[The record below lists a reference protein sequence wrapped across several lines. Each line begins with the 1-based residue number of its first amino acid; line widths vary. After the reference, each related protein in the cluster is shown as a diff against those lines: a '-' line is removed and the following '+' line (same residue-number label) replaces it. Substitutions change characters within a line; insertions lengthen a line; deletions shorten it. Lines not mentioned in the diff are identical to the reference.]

1 MPDEKLPAPVT
12 PPSASPTPPES
23 GTSFDISEEYGTAAK
38 NLPPA
43 KVVAIGISLIV
54 LIALVVGLAQRPKV
68 SASGSIDDI
77 TSIEMPNQNSVM
89 VALAISMK
97 NHGKK
102 RFYIHDIQS
111 ELETGSGKFSDEAA
125 SGVDFE
131 RYFQAF
137 PALKEHALAPLKPET
152 MIEPGG
158 EAKGTI
164 IVSFPVTADAFANRK
179 SIKVTIRPYDQ
190 PVPLVLTK

>member
-1 MPDEKLPAPVT
+1 MPEEKPPVAST
-12 PPSASPTPPES
+12 PPPSTSTPPEP
-23 GTSFDISEEYGTAAK
+23 GTSFDIGEEYGTAAK

-43 KVVAIGISLIV
+43 KVVAIGIGLIV
-54 LIALVVGLAQRPKV
+54 FIALVVGLAQRPKV

-89 VALAISMK
+89 VALAISIK

-111 ELETGSGKFSDEAA
+111 DLETASGKFTDEPA

-158 EAKGTI
+158 ETKGTI
-164 IVSFPVTADAFANRK
+164 IVSFPVTADAFASRK
-179 SIKVTIRPYDQ
+179 SIKITIRPYDQ

>member
-1 MPDEKLPAPVT
+1 MLDDTQPPPST
-12 PPSASPTPPES
+12 PPSAPTTPPES

-43 KVVAIGISLIV
+43 KVVAIGIGLIV
-54 LIALVVGLAQRPKV
+54 VIAVIVSLAQRPQG
-68 SASGSIDDI
+68 SASGSIDDV

-102 RFYIHDIQS
+102 PFYIHSIQAD
-111 ELETGSGKFSDEAA
+111 LEAGTDKFTDEAA

-137 PALKEHALAPLKPET
+137 PSLKEHALAPLKPET
-152 MIEPGG
+152 MLEPGG

-164 IVSFPVTADAFANRK
+164 IVSFPVTAETFANRK

-190 PVPLVLTK
+190 PVPLILTK

>member
-1 MPDEKLPAPVT
+1 MPEEKPPVAPT
-12 PPSASPTPPES
+12 PPSAPSTTPES

-158 EAKGTI
+158 ETKGTI
-164 IVSFPVTADAFANRK
+164 IVSFPVTANAFTSRK

>member
-1 MPDEKLPAPVT
+1 MPDETSHPPST
-12 PPSASPTPPES
+12 PPSAPDTPPES

-43 KVVAIGISLIV
+43 KVVAIGIGLIV
-54 LIALVVGLAQRPKV
+54 VIAVIVSLAQRPQG
-68 SASGSIDDI
+68 SASGSIDDVTAI
-77 TSIEMPNQNSVM
+77 DMPNQNSVM

-102 RFYIHDIQS
+102 PFYIHNIQAD
-111 ELETGSGKFSDEAA
+111 LEAGSDKFTDEAA

-137 PALKEHALAPLKPET
+137 PALKEHALPPLKPET

-164 IVSFPVTADAFANRK
+164 IVSFPVTAEAFNNRK

>member
-1 MPDEKLPAPVT
+1 MLSRSRT
-12 PPSASPTPPES
+12 
-23 GTSFDISEEYGTAAK
+23 I
-38 NLPPA
+38 
-43 KVVAIGISLIV
+43 
-54 LIALVVGLAQRPKV
+54 
-68 SASGSIDDI
+68 
-77 TSIEMPNQNSVM
+77 
-89 VALAISMK
+89 
-97 NHGKK
+97 
-102 RFYIHDIQS
+102 
-111 ELETGSGKFSDEAA
+111 ETGSDKYTDEAA

-137 PALKEHALAPLKPET
+137 LALKEHALAPLEPEA

-164 IVSFPVTADAFANRK
+164 IVSFPVTADTFANRK

>member
-1 MPDEKLPAPVT
+1 MPEEKPPVPPT
-12 PPSASPTPPES
+12 PPSTPANPPES
-23 GTSFDISEEYGTAAK
+23 GASFDISEEYGTAAK
-38 NLPPA
+38 NLPPG
-43 KVVAIGISLIV
+43 KVVAIGIGLIV
-54 LIALVVGLAQRPKV
+54 IIALVVGLMQRPKV

-77 TSIEMPNQNSVM
+77 TSVEMPNQNSVM
-89 VALAISMK
+89 VALAISIK

-102 RFYIHDIQS
+102 PFYIHNIQA
-111 ELETGSGKFSDEAA
+111 ELETGSDKYTDEAA

-137 PALKEHALAPLKPET
+137 PALKEHALAPLKPEA

-164 IVSFPVTADAFANRK
+164 IVSFPVAADAFANRK